1 MDGPWLLTD
10 VGCLECGAEMI
21 NLGVYPDR
29 LTVQEAVTAIDSK
42 GFVYWS
48 TPDDAAEVHGGQ
60 SAFVAFLVSDVVD
73 S

>member
-21 NLGVYPDR
+21 NLGVFPDR
-29 LTVQEAVTAIDSK
+29 PAVEAAVTAIDPK
-42 GFVYWS
+42 GYVNWS
-48 TPDDAAEVHGGQ
+48 TPDDAAEVFGGQ
-60 SAFVAFLVSDVVD
+60 FAYVAFLISDVVD